1 MKVLETMAAL
11 LEKGNIDLVEF
22 AKDSY
27 GVIDKLEDEELKLH
41 LLLTMEIAD

>member
-11 LEKGNIDLVEF
+11 LEKGNIDLEEF
-22 AKDSY
+22 AKDPY

>member
-1 MKVLETMAAL
+1 MLIKTLNRLVE
-11 LEKGNIDLVEF
+11 ENNIDPEEF
-22 AKDSY
+22 AKDPY